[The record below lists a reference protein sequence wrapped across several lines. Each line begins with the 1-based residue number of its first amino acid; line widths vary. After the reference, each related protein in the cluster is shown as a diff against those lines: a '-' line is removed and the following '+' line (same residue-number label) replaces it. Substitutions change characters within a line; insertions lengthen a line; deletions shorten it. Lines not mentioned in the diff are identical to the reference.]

1 MKPLAVNLYT
11 ANAKAVRIVAI
22 CARQSICKGSTKLR
36 LPQQTPRKITIN
48 LPFETPPPVA
58 GLEIATY
65 LLYILQIIIVKMNL
79 ILVITAGTKSQYIVP
94 AFLFSAF
101 A

>member
-58 GLEIATY
+58 GIEVSNVF
-65 LLYILQIIIVKMNL
+65 II
-79 ILVITAGTKSQYIVP
+79 
-94 AFLFSAF
+94 
-101 A
+101 